1 MRALSTF
8 VIILLGLA
16 VLVALNSVFMV
27 DQRQQALVVRVG
39 NPIHVY
45 NPTGVDDPGLKFKVP
60 LVDQV
65 VFLDKR
71 NLFLDVPEDEITAGD
86 SQRLTV
92 DSFARWRISDP
103 LLFFQRV
110 RTEDAGRQRISDILV
125 GSTREVLGTVPSQ
138 EIISGQRAALMDRI
152 RQRVAEDVSG
162 AQLGVEIVDVRI
174 KRVEL
179 PAQNREQV
187 FARMVS
193 ERQQQATG
201 IRAEGNEAAAR
212 IRAEADRE
220 ARVIQAQANEQDQR
234 IRGAGD
240 ARRNEIYA
248 EAYNLDPEFF
258 AFYRSME
265 AYENSIE
272 DGTTVILS
280 PNSDFF
286 RYFRDQDGRGDRN

>member
-1 MRALSTF
+1 MRAFST
-8 VIILLGLA
+8 VVVVLLGLA
-16 VLVALNSVFMV
+16 VLAALNSVFMV

-39 NPIHVY
+39 NPVHVY
-45 NPTGVDDPGLKFKVP
+45 NPTGVDDPGLKFKFP
-60 LVDQV
+60 LADQV

-152 RQRVAEDVSG
+152 RERVAEDVSG

-193 ERQQQATG
+193 ERRQQATG

-248 EAYNLDPEFF
+248 DAYNLDPEFF

-280 PNSDFF
+280 PDSDFF
-286 RYFRDQDGRGDRN
+286 RYFRDQDGGGARN